1 MRHKIIKKLL
11 VCSLFAIS
19 SLTIPVTLTS
29 CGNKNQQTSYVD
41 YVSKTKIHHENWK
54 ETNFIKD
61 GTGIVTLKTCVD
73 GDTAHFLDG
82 TNLIQGRFN
91 GIDTPESTG
100 ILEKWGKQ
108 ASNFTKEIL
117 TKAKTIV
124 LESEPNKE
132 SEGQK
137 GPFQDTNGR
146 YLVWVWASERAP
158 EEEDGSQL
166 YLVNL
171 QLVQEGFSSQKSAS
185 GSTYSD
191 AIYDADLQAQR
202 LKKHIYSND
211 VDPLFY
217 EGDALTNE
225 LDIFQH
231 PENYVGKKVN
241 VSGIVTRIVGTNA
254 YFQKTFYDP
263 ETDNEIGTYGFYIF
277 TQYKKYDILKKG
289 NEINVTGT
297 IAERYGDYQ
306 LINVSYSNVDTLKG
320 VDDMTL
326 ISTGNIVEP
335 IKITAEEANTNQYAR
350 VLVTI
355 TDLVAIGGYGGFTNN
370 YQECMESSTG
380 TEEYCSINSKNS
392 MTIFVSQTVNGKVTE
407 MSIRIDDSTF
417 IKDEF
422 GSKITDYNYFV
433 TKTKDSGKTMN
444 VTGVMGMYESQS
456 GKNTVQLM
464 LVASS
469 DYNIK

>member
-1 MRHKIIKKLL
+1 
-11 VCSLFAIS
+11 
-19 SLTIPVTLTS
+19 
-29 CGNKNQQTSYVD
+29 
-41 YVSKTKIHHENWK
+41 
-54 ETNFIKD
+54 
-61 GTGIVTLKTCVD
+61 
-73 GDTAHFLDG
+73 
-82 TNLIQGRFN
+82 
-91 GIDTPESTG
+91 
-100 ILEKWGKQ
+100 
-108 ASNFTKEIL
+108 
-117 TKAKTIV
+117 
-124 LESEPNKE
+124 
-132 SEGQK
+132 
-137 GPFQDTNGR
+137 
-146 YLVWVWASERAP
+146 
-158 EEEDGSQL
+158 
-166 YLVNL
+166 
-171 QLVQEGFSSQKSAS
+171 
-185 GSTYSD
+185 
-191 AIYDADLQAQR
+191 
-202 LKKHIYSND
+202 
-211 VDPLFY
+211 
-217 EGDALTNE
+217 
-225 LDIFQH
+225 
-231 PENYVGKKVN
+231 
-241 VSGIVTRIVGTNA
+241 
-254 YFQKTFYDP
+254 
-263 ETDNEIGTYGFYIF
+263 
-277 TQYKKYDILKKG
+277 
-289 NEINVTGT
+289 
-297 IAERYGDYQ
+297 
-306 LINVSYSNVDTLKG
+306 
-320 VDDMTL
+320 MTL